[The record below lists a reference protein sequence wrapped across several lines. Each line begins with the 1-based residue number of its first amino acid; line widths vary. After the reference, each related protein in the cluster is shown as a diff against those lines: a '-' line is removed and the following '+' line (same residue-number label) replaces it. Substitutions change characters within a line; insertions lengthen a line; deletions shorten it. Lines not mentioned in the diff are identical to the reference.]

1 MCCHGIEHA
10 IHVVQV
16 SVLHCPMHLVLGH
29 RHLRPI
35 EHTRLVHVVPGVGVQ
50 GGALVHFEL
59 VLVRKVV
66 PSLLIQEVWEK
77 NILKYSVMAVRI

>member
-10 IHVVQV
+10 IHVVEIP
-16 SVLHCPMHLVLGH
+16 VLDCSMHLVLGH
-29 RHLRPI
+29 GYLRPV
-35 EHTRLVHVVPGVGVQ
+35 EHARFVHVVPGVGVQ
-50 GGALVHFEL
+50 GGALVHIEL

-77 NILKYSVMAVRI
+77 IILKYSVMAVR